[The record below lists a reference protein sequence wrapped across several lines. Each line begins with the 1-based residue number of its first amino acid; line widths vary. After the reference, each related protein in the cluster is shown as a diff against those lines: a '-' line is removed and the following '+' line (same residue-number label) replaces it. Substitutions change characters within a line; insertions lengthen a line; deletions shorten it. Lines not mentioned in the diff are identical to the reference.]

1 MKKYFTSLDKVDG
14 QFIGIVF
21 DANTNQEVYKTKPY
35 LTQVQVTQDITE
47 FLQTSNPPK
56 ADPVVPQQYTNTF
69 APITIT
75 GSTKRGR
82 CCGR

>member
-1 MKKYFTSLDKVDG
+1 MNKYYTTLDIQNG
-14 QFIGIVF
+14 QYIGTVF
-21 DANTNQEVYKTKPY
+21 NGGTNQEVYKTKPY
-35 LTQVQVTQDITE
+35 PTQVQVSQDITE

-69 APITIT
+69 ATTTIT
-75 GSTKRGR
+75 GARRRGG